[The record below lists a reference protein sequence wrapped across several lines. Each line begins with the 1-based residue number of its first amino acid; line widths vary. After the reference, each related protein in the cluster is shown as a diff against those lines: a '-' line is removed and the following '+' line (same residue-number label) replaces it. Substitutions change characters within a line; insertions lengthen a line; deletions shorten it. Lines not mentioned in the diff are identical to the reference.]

1 MIKKMIK
8 IKNFRLYKKFLDI
21 NFFWYKIGIEYYYIF
36 FNKNGLFFLLN
47 GLGFFLN
54 LNVDKFIKVCIEKF
68 GIYLFDVVSELEG
81 IDFVF
86 KFLFDITS

>member
-1 MIKKMIK
+1 M
-8 IKNFRLYKKFLDI
+8 
-21 NFFWYKIGIEYYYIF
+21 
-36 FNKNGLFFLLN
+36 FFLLN

-86 KFLFDITS
+86 VWYYELVID